1 MFNTLKK
8 INPFKKK
15 TNYKELYEKEVK
27 LREELEEIHRYI
39 CKQMT
44 SVLDESKQKYQFYK
58 FKDKEV

>member
-8 INPFKKK
+8 INPFNKK

-27 LREELEEIHRYI
+27 RREELEEIHRYI
-39 CKQMT
+39 SKQMT

-58 FKDKEV
+58 FKDKEI